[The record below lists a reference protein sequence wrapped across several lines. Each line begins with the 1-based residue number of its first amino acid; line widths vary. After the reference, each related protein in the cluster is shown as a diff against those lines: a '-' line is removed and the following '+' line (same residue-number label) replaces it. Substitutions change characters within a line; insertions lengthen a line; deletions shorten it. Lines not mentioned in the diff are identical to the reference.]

1 MNLRALIAANLRR
14 LRLER
19 RCSQEQLAHDSD
31 VAPSY
36 LWKLEQ
42 GTENPTIDVLE
53 RLAGTLDVHVRDL
66 LAEVDPTAEEPPALP
81 KGMPAHRKPRRKI
94 GQAGP

>member
-1 MNLRALIAANLRR
+1 MTLRALIAANLRR
-14 LRLER
+14 IRLAR

-53 RLAGTLDVHVRDL
+53 RLAGTLQVHVRDL
-66 LAEVDPTAEEPPALP
+66 LAELEPGAEEPPALP
-81 KGMPAHRKPRRKI
+81 KGMPAHRKPRSRP
-94 GQAGP
+94 GQPGR